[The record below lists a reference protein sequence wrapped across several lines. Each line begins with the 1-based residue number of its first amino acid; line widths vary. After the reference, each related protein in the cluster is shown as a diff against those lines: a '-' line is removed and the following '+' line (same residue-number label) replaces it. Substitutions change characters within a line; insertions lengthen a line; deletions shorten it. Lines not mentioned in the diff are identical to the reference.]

1 MYYNDMLT
9 RLRNGD
15 SPDLIAQEYTDALN
29 KAIVDYD
36 AERAAA
42 EAAAH
47 KESVM
52 DDLTAAFNQFFDMM
66 MPGVG
71 HVDRNMV
78 SSVMDI
84 MSSAFA
90 AGNEAVN
97 SGYKIEAKSKNGEAP
112 KVKITTYGNADLAE
126 SKIAKF
132 LESYGLK

>member
-15 SPDLIAQEYTDALN
+15 NPDLIAQEYTDALN
-29 KAIVDYD
+29 HAIAAYD

-42 EAAAH
+42 EAAAR
-47 KESVM
+47 KENVM

-78 SSVMDI
+78 STVMDI
-84 MSSAFA
+84 MTNAFV
-90 AGNEAVN
+90 GGDVVD

-112 KVKITTYGNADLAE
+112 KVKITTYGNTDLAGNE
-126 SKIAKF
+126 IAKF